1 MNKAKIFLMILIVGT
16 MTQYAFS
23 EDENVF
29 HRGGVIIS
37 AEYQSILPSCNSYP
51 HLKYPQGV
59 FEYCIWKNVS
69 LAMGV
74 GYGSRNRGGYLRK
87 ENELSLESSI
97 FQNFRISGN
106 SVKGIMGIGLVWIP
120 NLKTVSIKPTFG
132 IRFLIARKVAIHA
145 KIFYLKTS
153 DMDIGLGFAYGLG
166 FALK

>member
-1 MNKAKIFLMILIVGT
+1 MNKAKIFLMILIVGA

-23 EDENVF
+23 EDANVF
-29 HRGGVIIS
+29 HPGGVIIS

-51 HLKYPQGV
+51 HLKYPQGI
-59 FEYCIWKNVS
+59 FEYCIWKNV
-69 LAMGV
+69 
-74 GYGSRNRGGYLRK
+74 
-87 ENELSLESSI
+87 SLESSI

-120 NLKTVSIKPTFG
+120 NLKTVSIKPTLG
-132 IRFLIARKVAIHA
+132 IRFLIARRVAIHA